1 MTETVPNNE
10 TGVSRALDLLRSA
23 NTRLVSIFGS
33 IDSGGRDSGTSD
45 DNRVRRVHYLIEV
58 NGREY
63 RMITSPVTGPIPS
76 ATPITPAAAWYERE
90 LHDQYGIECAGH
102 PDPRPLLFHENW
114 PENVHPMINDVSH
127 VPWINDEGQYRFLR
141 VQGDGVCEV
150 PVGPIHAGIIE
161 PGHFR
166 FSVVGDTVL
175 HLELRHFYTHKGTEK
190 LFENAPLMD
199 GVMIAESVSGD
210 NCFSHAVAYCQAIE
224 NAFSISVPPRAQAI
238 RLIGLELERM
248 MAHVADVG
256 ALCGDVGFSVP
267 AAYTARLKESLLQA
281 STRFFGTRFWRGIA
295 VPGGLTRDLSS
306 AETGEFG
313 GRVTAAARDFAQM
326 ARLILHTSSVQNRFE
341 STGILTAEIARQL
354 AVVGPV
360 ARASGIRLDVRRDHP
375 SGRYRNINVDV
386 PQYKYG
392 DVLARARIRIDET
405 AISRNLINE
414 TLKELPAGSVLVPV
428 PLSGNAEALSAVE
441 SPRGELLYWVR
452 IRDGKITRCHIKSPS
467 FQNWPALP
475 LAMPGDIIADFPLIN
490 KSFNLSYSGCDR

>member
-1 MTETVPNNE
+1 MTAISPNNE
-10 TGVSRALDLLRSA
+10 TGIARALDLLRTA

-33 IDSGGRDSGTSD
+33 TD
-45 DNRVRRVHYLIEV
+45 DNGAPYVHYLIEV
-58 NGREY
+58 DGREY
-63 RMITSPVTGPIPS
+63 RMLSSPVNGPIPS

-90 LHDQYGIECAGH
+90 LHDQYGIECDEH

-114 PENVHPMINDVSH
+114 PENIHPMIDDVSH
-127 VPWINDEGQYRFLR
+127 VPWTDDDGQYRFLR

-150 PVGPIHAGIIE
+150 PVGPVHAGIIE

-190 LFENAPLMD
+190 LFENSPVMD

-224 NAFSISVPPRAQAI
+224 NAFGISVPPRAQAI

-248 MAHVADVG
+248 IAHIADVG

-267 AAYTARLKESLLQA
+267 AAYYARIKETLLQT

-295 VPGGLTRDLSS
+295 VPGGVTRDLSS
-306 AETGEFG
+306 ADTGEFG
-313 GRVTAAARDFAQM
+313 RMVKAAAREFQQM
-326 ARLILHTSSVQNRFE
+326 ARLIRHTASVQNRFE
-341 STGILTAEIARQL
+341 STGILTAEIAQQL

-375 SGRYRNINVDV
+375 SGRYRDITVDV

-392 DVLARARIRIDET
+392 DVLARMRIRIDET
-405 AISRNLINE
+405 AISTGLINE
-414 TLKELPAGSVLVPV
+414 ALKVLPAGSVLVHV
-428 PLSGNAEALSAVE
+428 PLSGTAEALSAVE

-475 LAMPGDIIADFPLIN
+475 LAMPGNIIADFPLIN

>member
-1 MTETVPNNE
+1 MTVTLPNSE
-10 TGVSRALDLLRSA
+10 AGRAQALDLLGAA

-33 IDSGGRDSGTSD
+33 TD
-45 DNRVRRVHYLIEV
+45 DNHVRYVHYLIDV

-63 RMITSPVTGPIPS
+63 RMFSSPVTGPIPS
-76 ATPITPAAAWYERE
+76 ATPIVPAAAWYERE
-90 LHDQYGIECAGH
+90 LQDQYGIECEGH
-102 PDPRPLLFHENW
+102 PDPRSLLFHENW
-114 PENVHPMINDVSH
+114 PEDIHPMIDDVSQ
-127 VPWINDEGQYRFLR
+127 VPWAKGQYHFLR
-141 VQGDGVCEV
+141 VHGDGVCEV

-190 LFENAPLMD
+190 LFENTAVMD

-224 NAFSISVPPRAQAI
+224 NALAIPVPPRAQAI

-248 MAHVADVG
+248 MAHIADVG
-256 ALCGDVGFSVP
+256 ALCGDVGFTVP
-267 AAYTARLKESLLQA
+267 AAYTARIKETLLQT
-281 STRFFGTRFWRGIA
+281 SSRFFGTRYWRGIA
-295 VPGGLTRDLSS
+295 VPGGVTRDLPS
-306 AETGEFG
+306 AETAEL
-313 GRVTAAARDFAQM
+313 GRMVAAAVRDFAQM
-326 ARLILHTSSVQNRFE
+326 ARLILHTSSVQSRFE

-354 AVVGPV
+354 AVVGPA
-360 ARASGIRLDVRRDHP
+360 ARASGISLDVRRDHP
-375 SGRYRNINVDV
+375 TGRYRDINVDV
-386 PQYKYG
+386 PQYTHG

-405 AISRNLINE
+405 AISTHLVNE

-428 PLSGNAEALSAVE
+428 PLSGNVEGLSAVE

-475 LAMPGDIIADFPLIN
+475 LAIPGNIIADFPLIN